1 MRESNRYRC
10 LKGLAVL
17 LCFCLAGGCQ
27 QKTVEKSDKIV
38 ITVLYTNK
46 FPQLEELVESTY
58 SDIDLQC
65 EITPYTSELSRRL
78 ENGYGPDLVLSK
90 EAYTDD
96 NSQYLIDI
104 SDLSASAAYDGTI
117 MKGLRVE

>member
-78 ENGYGPDLVLSK
+78 ENGLWP
-90 EAYTDD
+90 
-96 NSQYLIDI
+96 
-104 SDLSASAAYDGTI
+104 
-117 MKGLRVE
+117 